1 MRKAG
6 CANLVTQLYFKGD
19 RHNAT
24 DEFIKPSL
32 VITLNAGKL
41 NGSAI
46 ETGVFDVV
54 LAPAPKNRDVD
65 RSSGAGRASEGAGL
79 FKTFCLKMSRV
90 GCELPRRSSDS
101 CLPSPVSWCP
111 MPKAR
116 IVVVEDESAI
126 RRGVSDA
133 LRLSGY
139 EVTEAADGAA
149 GLREA
154 AAAGVDLVLLD
165 IMLPRHD
172 GLEVLSELR
181 RIEPDA
187 ARSSCSPLAG
197 SEDDRVRGLKMG
209 ADDYVVKPF
218 SAKELIA
225 RVRGDA
231 APHAEAGRPRSGS
244 SSIGSGTIDL
254 HRRELRWADGS
265 RADLS
270 ETEAALLK
278 YLVSNRERA
287 VSREELL
294 SRVWGIGTAGLETRA
309 VDMHVARLR
318 AKLKLPDGDDEQPEA
333 IVTVRAHGYMAGP
346 ALSVAAG

>member
-1 MRKAG
+1 
-6 CANLVTQLYFKGD
+6 
-19 RHNAT
+19 
-24 DEFIKPSL
+24 
-32 VITLNAGKL
+32 
-41 NGSAI
+41 
-46 ETGVFDVV
+46 
-54 LAPAPKNRDVD
+54 
-65 RSSGAGRASEGAGL
+65 
-79 FKTFCLKMSRV
+79 
-90 GCELPRRSSDS
+90 
-101 CLPSPVSWCP
+101 

-116 IVVVEDESAI
+116 IVVVEDEAAI

-139 EVTEAADGAA
+139 EVAEAPDGVA

-154 AAAGVDLVLLD
+154 GSAGVDLVLLD
-165 IMLPRHD
+165 IMLPKKD

-181 RIEPDA
+181 RSNPTRPVILLT
-187 ARSSCSPLAG
+187 ARG

-225 RVRGDA
+225 RVEAILRRTMKPA
-231 APHAEAGRPRSGS
+231 AEVCLVSV
-244 SSIGSGTIDL
+244 GSGTIDL
-254 HRRELRWADGS
+254 GRREVRWPDGG

-318 AKLKLPDGDDEQPEA
+318 AKLKTPTGGDDQPEA

-346 ALSVAAG
+346 ALASLSS

>member
-1 MRKAG
+1 
-6 CANLVTQLYFKGD
+6 
-19 RHNAT
+19 
-24 DEFIKPSL
+24 
-32 VITLNAGKL
+32 
-41 NGSAI
+41 
-46 ETGVFDVV
+46 
-54 LAPAPKNRDVD
+54 
-65 RSSGAGRASEGAGL
+65 
-79 FKTFCLKMSRV
+79 
-90 GCELPRRSSDS
+90 
-101 CLPSPVSWCP
+101 

-116 IVVVEDESAI
+116 IVVVEDEPAI
-126 RRGVSDA
+126 RRGVADA

-139 EVTEAADGAA
+139 EVTEATDGAV

-154 AAAGVDLVLLD
+154 SAAGVDLVLLD
-165 IMLPRHD
+165 IMLPKRD

-181 RIEPDA
+181 RTNPTRPVILLT
-187 ARSSCSPLAG
+187 ARG

-225 RVRGDA
+225 RVEAILRRTLR
-231 APHAEAGRPRSGS
+231 PTAEVRTVEV
-244 SSIGSGTIDL
+244 GSGTIDL
-254 HRRELRWADGS
+254 LRREIRWSDTS
-265 RADLS
+265 RAELS

-278 YLVSNRERA
+278 YLVMNRERA

-318 AKLKLPDGDDEQPEA
+318 AKLKDPAAGEDQPEA

-346 ALSVAAG
+346 ALSVPEDLVATAK

>member
-1 MRKAG
+1 
-6 CANLVTQLYFKGD
+6 
-19 RHNAT
+19 
-24 DEFIKPSL
+24 
-32 VITLNAGKL
+32 
-41 NGSAI
+41 
-46 ETGVFDVV
+46 
-54 LAPAPKNRDVD
+54 
-65 RSSGAGRASEGAGL
+65 
-79 FKTFCLKMSRV
+79 
-90 GCELPRRSSDS
+90 
-101 CLPSPVSWCP
+101 

-139 EVTEAADGAA
+139 EVTEAPDGVA

-154 AAAGVDLVLLD
+154 VCAGVDLVLLD
-165 IMLPRHD
+165 IMLPKRD
-172 GLEVLSELR
+172 GLEVLAELR
-181 RIEPDA
+181 RANPTRPVILLT
-187 ARSSCSPLAG
+187 ARG

-218 SAKELIA
+218 SAKELLA
-225 RVRGDA
+225 RVEAILRRTLK
-231 APHAEAGRPRSGS
+231 PVAEVRLVKVGV
-244 SSIGSGTIDL
+244 GTIDL
-254 HRRELRWADGS
+254 HRREIRWPDGG

-318 AKLKLPDGDDEQPEA
+318 AKLRTADADDDQPEA

-346 ALSVAAG
+346 ALSVSGA

>member
-1 MRKAG
+1 
-6 CANLVTQLYFKGD
+6 
-19 RHNAT
+19 
-24 DEFIKPSL
+24 
-32 VITLNAGKL
+32 
-41 NGSAI
+41 
-46 ETGVFDVV
+46 
-54 LAPAPKNRDVD
+54 
-65 RSSGAGRASEGAGL
+65 
-79 FKTFCLKMSRV
+79 
-90 GCELPRRSSDS
+90 
-101 CLPSPVSWCP
+101 

-139 EVTEAADGAA
+139 DVTEAPDGAV

-154 AAAGVDLVLLD
+154 ASAGVDLVLLD
-165 IMLPRHD
+165 IMLPKRD

-181 RIEPDA
+181 RNNPTRPVILLT
-187 ARSSCSPLAG
+187 ARG

-225 RVRGDA
+225 RV
-231 APHAEAGRPRSGS
+231 EAILRRTLKAVPEVRLVGFGP
-244 SSIGSGTIDL
+244 GTIDL
-254 HRRELRWADGS
+254 HRREIRWTDGG

-318 AKLKLPDGDDEQPEA
+318 AKLRSPVGGDDDQPEA

-346 ALSVAAG
+346 GLAVRTAAN